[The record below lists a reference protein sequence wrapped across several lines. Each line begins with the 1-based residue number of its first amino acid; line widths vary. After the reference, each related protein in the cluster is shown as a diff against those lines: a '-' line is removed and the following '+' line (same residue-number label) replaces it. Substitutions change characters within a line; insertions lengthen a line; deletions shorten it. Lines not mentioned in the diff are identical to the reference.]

1 MLSHSL
7 TFLFST
13 FISYIQV
20 KICALHVHRLLHVL
34 QYLCVLKKCLILLYI
49 VDSEPFICS
58 LKINVIEKM
67 IFLVNN
73 FWGMQKLMY
82 QQESGLFDFR
92 RTEISPLLLIVDRRD
107 DPVTPLLN
115 QWTYQVQV
123 VTMICDFCAFQMS
136 SMPCELFPSN
146 SWAAL

>member
-1 MLSHSL
+1 
-7 TFLFST
+7 
-13 FISYIQV
+13 
-20 KICALHVHRLLHVL
+20 
-34 QYLCVLKKCLILLYI
+34 
-49 VDSEPFICS
+49 
-58 LKINVIEKM
+58 M

-73 FWGMQKLMY
+73 SWGMQKLMY

-123 VTMICDFCAFQMS
+123 VTMIFDFHAFQMS

-146 SWAAL
+146 SWAAP